1 MKQMHKK
8 ILAVTSGTVAILFL
22 VCTVLPLLLLNT
34 TDPPIAWIHDTVWL
48 YLSVLA
54 FVLAIMMPFVVFA
67 LYAHQ
72 IKETGVLGFIGL
84 VLSLIGFAGYLG
96 LQFDMTFVWPV
107 LAMKAPE
114 LVDFEGP
121 MFRDSRF
128 AFVHF
133 WMGPVHTL
141 GMLLLGISFF
151 RARVFPR
158 TACVLLTIALILSP
172 GALLPPFLIRA
183 IGGVLG
189 ALGFMWIA
197 FTLWPRTS
205 LETAAT

>member
-8 ILAVTSGTVAILFL
+8 ILAVTTGITAILFL
-22 VCTVLPLLLLNT
+22 VCTMLPLLVL
-34 TDPPIAWIHDTVWL
+34 DSKDSPIAWVHDAIWP

-72 IKETGVLGFIGL
+72 IKQTGILGFIGL
-84 VLSLIGFAGYLG
+84 MLSLTGFAGYLG
-96 LQFDMTFVWPV
+96 LQFDMAFVWPL
-107 LAMKAPE
+107 LAVNAPE

-133 WMGPVHTL
+133 WMGPVHSI
-141 GMLLLGISFF
+141 GMLVLGISFF
-151 RARVFPR
+151 RARVFSR
-158 TACVLLTIALILSP
+158 TACVLITVALILSP
-172 GALLPPFLIRA
+172 GALFPPFLIRA

-189 ALGFMWIA
+189 VLGFMWIA

-205 LETAAT
+205 LETSDT